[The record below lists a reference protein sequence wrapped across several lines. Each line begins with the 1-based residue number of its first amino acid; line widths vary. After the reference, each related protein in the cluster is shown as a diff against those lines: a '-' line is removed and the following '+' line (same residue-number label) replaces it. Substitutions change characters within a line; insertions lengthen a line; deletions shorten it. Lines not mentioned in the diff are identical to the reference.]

1 MSNWI
6 PGVGGLSP
14 DELTSGGIDTVD
26 NVIGGTGEFLGGFS
40 DAGGNL
46 IDSTTGGIADNLEGF
61 GDWTVSGASSTV
73 GDLWSGGTEGVGEGV
88 GNVTGGFGTKALLI
102 GGVVA
107 AAAVFGLTRGN

>member
-14 DELTSGGIDTVD
+14 GELTNGGIDSVD
-26 NVIGGTGEFLGGFS
+26 NIIGGTGQFLGGFG
-40 DAGGNL
+40 DGAGNL
-46 IDSTTGGIADNLEGF
+46 WDSATGGVADNIDGL
-61 GDWTVSGASSTV
+61 GDWAVGGVGGTI

-88 GNVTGGFGTKALLI
+88 GNLTGGFGTKALLI